1 MRGSAEGPLSLSAW
15 SGPSVLSG
23 HGLTM
28 RPLQADDHDALAA
41 WACDPLLWAQHPMPE
56 RATPEGFRTFFD
68 DRLSQG
74 GAWVAEDAAGRLV
87 ASSSFY
93 NPDDER
99 REVTVGYTFI
109 DRRHWGGPVNP
120 AMKLLMFD
128 HAFLRCE
135 RVLLT
140 VGEHNFR
147 SQRAVAALGA
157 QVVGELLNAHRGR
170 DLRSLVYAMSRQD
183 WAGGCREAVHQR
195 LLQRRDMAAAP
206 DLPLA

>member
-1 MRGSAEGPLSLSAW
+1 MRQAPHDHLVHAGWGGPAT
-15 SGPSVLSG
+15 LSG
-23 HGLTM
+23 HGLVM

-56 RATPEGFRTFFD
+56 RATAEGFRTFFD

-74 GAWVAEDAAGRLV
+74 GAWVAEDASGHLV

-93 NPDDER
+93 NPDDPR

-128 HAFLRCE
+128 HAFLRCD

-140 VGEHNFR
+140 VGEHNVR

-170 DLRSLVYAMSRQD
+170 DLRSLVYAMTRQD
-183 WAGGCREAVHQR
+183 WTGGCREAVHQR
-195 LLQRRDMAAAP
+195 LLQRRDMASAP
-206 DLPLA
+206 GLPVA